1 MVFRAAIACVFLA
14 VAVAG
19 CADNKN
25 NLDARASAPDWRA
38 PPNPME
44 LTRKA
49 GLMPERAEFLEYH
62 VHAHLD
68 VFFNGDP
75 VVVPA
80 GIGINP
86 RDPAVE
92 TDSTGV
98 GLTAECKHPC
108 ISPLH
113 THATDGVLHTET
125 KTPAP
130 NTLGQF
136 FTEWDVELTPAVVG
150 EYRDANTAL
159 AFYVDGEAFDGDPGK
174 IELNDGREIAIVIGS
189 PPDEIPSE
197 FPQ

>member
-1 MVFRAAIACVFLA
+1 MAFRAAIAFTFLA

-19 CADNKN
+19 CADNTN
-25 NLDARASAPDWRA
+25 NLAARAAPPEWPA

-49 GLMPERAEFLEYH
+49 GLTPQPAEFLKYH

-68 VFFNGDP
+68 VFFNGEP

-98 GLTAECKHPC
+98 GLAAVCKQPC

-113 THATDGVLHTET
+113 THQTDGVLHTET
-125 KTPAP
+125 KTRAP

-136 FTEWDVELTPAVVG
+136 FTEWDVELSRANVG
-150 EYRDANTAL
+150 EYRDRNTAL
-159 AFYVDGEAFDGDPGK
+159 AFYVDGKAFHGDPDK
-174 IELNDGREIAIVIGS
+174 IELSDGREIAIVIGS
-189 PPDEIPSE
+189 APDEIPSE
-197 FPQ
+197 FIQ

>member
-1 MVFRAAIACVFLA
+1 MLVRAALACLFLG

-19 CADNKN
+19 CANSKDT
-25 NLDARASAPDWRA
+25 LAARGTPPEWPA

-44 LTRKA
+44 LTREA
-49 GLMPERAEFLEYH
+49 GLVPERAEFLEYH

-80 GIGINP
+80 GIGINVD
-86 RDPAVE
+86 DPAVE
-92 TDSTGV
+92 ADSSGV
-98 GLTAECKHPC
+98 GLRSECKRPC

-125 KTPAP
+125 KTPTP

-136 FTEWDVELTPAVVG
+136 FVEWNVKLNSGVVG
-150 EYRDANTAL
+150 EYSDTKTEF
-159 AFYVDGEAFDGDPGK
+159 AFYVDGEAFHGNPTK
-174 IELNDGREIAIVIGS
+174 IELSDGREIAIVIGS

>member
-1 MVFRAAIACVFLA
+1 MALRAALACIFLA
-14 VAVAG
+14 LAVAG
-19 CADNKN
+19 CADNEN
-25 NLDARASAPDWRA
+25 NIAARASPPVWPAPQG
-38 PPNPME
+38 PLE

-49 GLMPERAEFLEYH
+49 GLTPERAEFFKYH

-80 GIGINP
+80 GIGIKK
-86 RDPAVE
+86 RDPAVQSD
-92 TDSTGV
+92 TTGV
-98 GLTAECKHPC
+98 GLIAKCKRPC

-113 THATDGVLHTET
+113 THQTDGVLHTET

-136 FTEWDVELTPAVVG
+136 FTEWDVELSRAAVG
-150 EYRDANTAL
+150 EYRDRNTAL
-159 AFYVDGEAFDGDPGK
+159 AIYVDGDAFKGDPTK
-174 IELNDGREIAIVIGS
+174 IELSDGREIAIVIGS